1 MSGGFSNASTLGE
14 GRRNPT
20 RIGPLADYLEQR
32 HRLMIAWE
40 FRPHLIAELELYEQH
55 ALHDFFAMS
64 REMYDDDAVTH
75 RQNMTKLEPS
85 LPHKA
90 GRAYGHFEQVV
101 AADRERRAV
110 VQNVV
115 ETVPVRGAKRLKKTV
130 RVTALVTSELDVQG
144 LARAIMN
151 LAKEDQ
157 KNGGELLK
165 RLKK

>member
-1 MSGGFSNASTLGE
+1 MPRLT
-14 GRRNPT
+14 NP
-20 RIGPLADYLEQR
+20 DYLEQR

-64 REMYDDDAVTH
+64 REMYDDDAIAH

-90 GRAYGHFEQVV
+90 GRAYGHFEQIV
-101 AADRERRAV
+101 ATDRERRAAPAPI
-110 VQNVV
+110 
-115 ETVPVRGAKRLKKTV
+115 ESVPMRGAKRSKKTV
-130 RVTALVTSELDVQG
+130 RVTALVKPELDIQG